1 MVKHMILWKLK
12 DTVGDKEKVKAEI
25 KAGLEGLKGVV
36 PGIVEIVVQTKGLAS
51 SNADVLLDSMFIDE
65 DALKGYATHP
75 AHVAVANE
83 RVRPFAEIRLCLD
96 YEL

>member
-1 MVKHMILWKLK
+1 MLLSN
-12 DTVGDKEKVKAEI
+12 TP
-25 KAGLEGLKGVV
+25 L
-36 PGIVEIVVQTKGLAS
+36 GISVI
-51 SNADVLLDSMFIDE
+51 LLDSMFIDE

-83 RVRPFAEIRLCLD
+83 RVRPYAEIRLCLD